1 MLKLQCKTSM
11 HLSFFMLKLQC
22 KLQRTEVLCW
32 NFSAKLQCIQ
42 VLCWNF
48 SANFNALKF
57 HVETWVQ
64 NFNALKLTLKFQQK
78 TSMHWSF
85 ALKFC
90 VEVSTKK
97 LQGFHF
103 VHWSFNI
110 KLQVSRRFPICS
122 THLLCQFPSLTDLIC
137 ELKNIVFVPCA
148 VSLHKRIQGF
158 LSFERWRL
166 DFTCQLKTLNPKRF
180 PKKIRQHSAS
190 LVRSVWLDLAISP
203 PLRIRQ
209 ELGVF
214 LRLNRFEKDW
224 IGAFEACYLTGESI
238 DEVESRA
245 AASRSSS
252 FRRSPTVEREWGAC
266 GSSDRGCA
274 TSHLYALSRS
284 QPCT

>member
-1 MLKLQCKTSM
+1 MQNFNTLKFYVETSVQNL
-11 HLSFFMLKLQC
+11 HAFKFFMLKLQC

-42 VLCWNF
+42 VLCWSF

-122 THLLCQFPSLTDLIC
+122 THLLCQFPSLTVSEFDGFNLRVEKYSIC
-137 ELKNIVFVPCA
+137 SVRRVTSPAYSGIFELREMETWF
-148 VSLHKRIQGF
+148 H
-158 LSFERWRL
+158 LSTE
-166 DFTCQLKTLNPKRF
+166 NPKPQTF
-180 PKKIRQHSAS
+180 PQK
-190 LVRSVWLDLAISP
+190 
-203 PLRIRQ
+203 
-209 ELGVF
+209 
-214 LRLNRFEKDW
+214 N
-224 IGAFEACYLTGESI
+224 
-238 DEVESRA
+238 
-245 AASRSSS
+245 
-252 FRRSPTVEREWGAC
+252 
-266 GSSDRGCA
+266 
-274 TSHLYALSRS
+274 
-284 QPCT
+284 